1 MYKVLIVSA
10 AANMIWQFNKH
21 NIEILQQQGAE
32 VVVATNFQD
41 PGTIT
46 KGEVEKMTSWM
57 KKNNILYYQVDF
69 KRGMGTFSTNIR
81 VLGQLRKIIKQ
92 QNIDIIQSQSPIGG
106 VLARIAGFLEH
117 RTNIY
122 TAHGFH
128 FFRGAPWYYWLIFYP
143 IEYMFSFITDVLI
156 VINDEDYFR
165 AKKFHAKKVFQI
177 NGVGVDID
185 ARMKIG
191 FDKRQQ
197 IRSAL
202 RNQLG
207 LATNDFMLLNVGEIS
222 KRKNQATIIDALG
235 RINDQHIHLFIAGI
249 GPKKEE
255 LQRLA
260 IKDGVEKQIHFL
272 GYRNDITA
280 LSFAA
285 DLNVFSSRQ
294 EGLAL
299 GGLEAIVDGLYLV
312 GSDVRGIRDYIIN
325 DKLGRTFPPDD
336 DKRLAQIIAGLRET
350 RPRVPIT
357 ELKKLYQYD
366 YKYVDKKM
374 TSIYKAALVDIDR
387 CRSGQK

>member
-128 FFRGAPWYYWLIFYP
+128 FFREHPGI
-143 IEYMFSFITDVLI
+143 
-156 VINDEDYFR
+156 
-165 AKKFHAKKVFQI
+165 
-177 NGVGVDID
+177 
-185 ARMKIG
+185 IG
-191 FDKRQQ
+191 
-197 IRSAL
+197 
-202 RNQLG
+202 
-207 LATNDFMLLNVGEIS
+207 
-222 KRKNQATIIDALG
+222 
-235 RINDQHIHLFIAGI
+235 
-249 GPKKEE
+249 
-255 LQRLA
+255 
-260 IKDGVEKQIHFL
+260 
-272 GYRNDITA
+272 
-280 LSFAA
+280 
-285 DLNVFSSRQ
+285 
-294 EGLAL
+294 
-299 GGLEAIVDGLYLV
+299 
-312 GSDVRGIRDYIIN
+312 
-325 DKLGRTFPPDD
+325 
-336 DKRLAQIIAGLRET
+336 
-350 RPRVPIT
+350 
-357 ELKKLYQYD
+357 
-366 YKYVDKKM
+366 
-374 TSIYKAALVDIDR
+374 
-387 CRSGQK
+387 